1 MALEELQN
9 GRYHRLRLLG
19 SGGMGEVYLMEDRR
33 INRQVAIKVI
43 RSEGAASPDSDV
55 AKDAARL
62 FQREARAIAAL
73 EHPNILPLYD
83 FGEETLE
90 DTTITYMVMPFCA
103 EGSLAGWLRQRGNPP
118 RLSLQDIAHL
128 VEQAADALQIAHDH
142 HVIHLDVKPSNFL
155 LRGNTRN
162 PNRPTLLLADFGI
175 ARSSATVAN
184 SSRTIRGTPSSMAPE
199 QWSSMP
205 VPATD
210 QYALAVMAYELLA
223 GRPPFVGSMEQL
235 MYQHFSIQPP
245 PPSTFNTHLSPAI
258 DSVILRALAKKPQER
273 FPSIAD
279 FANAFEQAV
288 RLSPA
293 DFVVEPQKSTNSD
306 FTSDLRTTLAL
317 SPAEADAGIS
327 RLITLPGG
335 RHVNVTVPAGVFDGQ
350 LIRVQGLD
358 ESSSPVGEL
367 TVAIAIKEPEEDGPS
382 SDALNAERAE
392 NAESVKQTP
401 RILHSSVQQLADPV
415 SEHDLPT
422 LASSNASLQ
431 APEKQPESTPPK
443 RRSAPRSRLVAI
455 ISGLIIAV
463 LLLLLLAGT
472 VYVYSNHQVSVNAL
486 AQSQTATASV
496 KPVQTPT
503 HAPTVA
509 ITPIPKPQNGLYI
522 AGTYN
527 GSLFDQITQQTT
539 TFTLF
544 IGQTR
549 GNAVLSG
556 TYVSRSPSQG
566 NYPLKGTVDTQGNF
580 SFTVQQ
586 PAGQTPL
593 YFYGQFQQDY
603 LRGNYCSSSTNSCSA
618 STGYFQAGPRY

>member
-401 RILHSSVQQLADPV
+401 RILHSSVQQLADPM

>member
-258 DSVILRALAKKPQER
+258 DSVILRALAKKPEER

-401 RILHSSVQQLADPV
+401 RILHSSVQQLADPM

-522 AGTYN
+522 ASTYN

>member
-258 DSVILRALAKKPQER
+258 DSVILRALAKKPEER

-401 RILHSSVQQLADPV
+401 RILHSSVQQLADPM

>member
-9 GRYHRLRLLG
+9 GRYRRIRLLG
-19 SGGMGEVYLMEDRR
+19 SGGMGEVYLMEDTR
-33 INRQVAIKVI
+33 INRQVAIKVT
-43 RSEGAASPDSDV
+43 RSEDNTYLDNDTATN
-55 AKDAARL
+55 AARL

-73 EHPNILPLYD
+73 DHPNILPLYD

-90 DTTITYMVMPFCA
+90 ETTMTYMVMPFCA
-103 EGSLAGWLRQRGNPP
+103 EGSLASWLRQRGNPP
-118 RLSLQDIAHL
+118 RFSLQDIAHL
-128 VEQAADALQIAHDH
+128 IEQAADALQIAHDH

-245 PPSTFNTHLSPAI
+245 PPSTFNTHLSTAI
-258 DSVILRALAKKPQER
+258 DSVILRALAKKPEER

-293 DFVVEPQKSTNSD
+293 DLVVEPQKSTNGD

-382 SDALNAERAE
+382 SDALNAES
-392 NAESVKQTP
+392 AESGKQTP

-431 APEKQPESTPPK
+431 APEKQPESTLPK
-443 RRSAPRSRLVAI
+443 RRSAPRSRLVGI
-455 ISGLIIAV
+455 ISGLIIV
-463 LLLLLLAGT
+463 LLLLLLLAGT
-472 VYVYSNHQVSVNAL
+472 VYVYGNHQARVNAL

-509 ITPIPKPQNGLYI
+509 ITPTPKPQNGLYI

-527 GSLFDQITQQTT
+527 GSMFDQITQQTT

-556 TYVSRSPSQG
+556 TYISRSPSQG

-603 LRGNYCSSSTNSCSA
+603 LRGNYCSSSTNSCST

>member
-258 DSVILRALAKKPQER
+258 DSVILRALAKKPEER

-401 RILHSSVQQLADPV
+401 RILHSSVQQLADPM

-509 ITPIPKPQNGLYI
+509 ITPTPKPQNGLYI

>member
-210 QYALAVMAYELLA
+210 QYALAAMAYELLA

-258 DSVILRALAKKPQER
+258 DSVILRALAKKPEER

-401 RILHSSVQQLADPV
+401 RILHSSVQQLADPM

>member
-258 DSVILRALAKKPQER
+258 DSVILRALAKKPEER

-293 DFVVEPQKSTNSD
+293 DLVVEPQKSTNSD

-431 APEKQPESTPPK
+431 APEKQPESTLPK

-463 LLLLLLAGT
+463 LLLLILAGT
-472 VYVYSNHQVSVNAL
+472 VYVYGNHQASVNAL